1 MTENI
6 QNLPVKNIWGVIIRA
21 IITILSA
28 ISALVA
34 SLPSSCISCLLTLD
48 NLCMVSTICT
58 GILIVLAWSA
68 IALVI
73 DCLIHH
79 VA

>member
-28 ISALVA
+28 ISGAFFEA
-34 SLPSSCISCLLTLD
+34 TIS
-48 NLCMVSTICT
+48 
-58 GILIVLAWSA
+58 
-68 IALVI
+68 
-73 DCLIHH
+73 
-79 VA
+79 